1 MPFLLYGEEGSEIFL
16 PAIAGQT
23 SSSADKIFQF
33 FKICNAIFFKM
44 FYTVNHRELLSF
56 VRALVSTYTL
66 SQKRVPCLFFPN
78 KILHYHAIFR
88 FWIICF
94 HFAIIYHFNICTSL
108 NRLHHPRIVH
118 FSQFSNPIAFPNF
131 PISSWYFYPPHEY
144 KCQSLYCIVDIP
156 WYPTPPSVAYLPQSI
171 SCRICDIWHGNIN
184 PQNIMLSWYWSTCS
198 IVNSG
203 YF

>member
-1 MPFLLYGEEGSEIFL
+1 MFTSFLVGKAVLKVGKMPFLLYGEEGSEIFL

-88 FWIICF
+88 FWIICC

-131 PISSWYFYPPHEY
+131 PISS
-144 KCQSLYCIVDIP
+144 
-156 WYPTPPSVAYLPQSI
+156 
-171 SCRICDIWHGNIN
+171 
-184 PQNIMLSWYWSTCS
+184 
-198 IVNSG
+198 
-203 YF
+203 

>member
-88 FWIICF
+88 FWIICC

-118 FSQFSNPIAFPNF
+118 FPNSATPQPFQTSPFPPDTSIRHMSINVNHCTVLLIF
-131 PISSWYFYPPHEY
+131 HDTLRHLRLHICLKASAVEY
-144 KCQSLYCIVDIP
+144 VTYGMEI
-156 WYPTPPSVAYLPQSI
+156 
-171 SCRICDIWHGNIN
+171 
-184 PQNIMLSWYWSTCS
+184 
-198 IVNSG
+198 
-203 YF
+203 